1 MTNGIIGVAADGSM
15 GSRLALE
22 WALREA
28 QLRGCGVEVVC
39 AYEPTA
45 GQDPRRARADAEDK
59 VHATIDDIIAGRDD
73 IPLVSWHVVAGD
85 RVDVLVRE
93 SERSELLVMGR
104 HDVGGLLH
112 AASGSPDDLVSRL
125 AGCPVVIV
133 PGPSAGPGVAGG
145 IVRTDTGGTDP
156 SP

>member
-39 AYEPTA
+39 AYEPKD
-45 GQDPRRARADAEDK
+45 GQDPRRARAEAEDK
-59 VHATIDDIIAGRDD
+59 VHATIDDIIAARDD
-73 IPLVSWHVVAGD
+73 TPLVSWHVVAGD
-85 RVDVLVRE
+85 PVDVLVRE
-93 SERSELLVMGR
+93 SERNELLVMGR

-112 AASGSPDDLVSRL
+112 AASRSPDDLVSRL
-125 AGCPVVIV
+125 AACPVVIV
-133 PGPSAGPGVAGG
+133 PGPSAGPGAAGG
-145 IVRTDTGGTDP
+145 VVRTDTLAPDS